1 MSTTGKAVLV
11 TGANRGI
18 GKALVEEAL
27 KRGAKRVYAGTRTP
41 LVHPDERVTP
51 VTLDVTDARHVRA
64 AVDQVDSLDVLINNA
79 GVFAVDD
86 LGDPVL
92 LDRVLA
98 VNFHGVHNVTRAFL
112 PKLIASGGAVATNT
126 SVNAIAPFPLLASYA
141 ISKAA
146 ALALTQSLR
155 SILASRGVSVHAIFS
170 GPVDTDMGAEFDAV
184 FTRRGGAGTGAGVKF
199 DVAEKASPESV
210 AHHIFEG
217 IEKGVED
224 IFPDPA
230 SQNLANDWHNGS
242 TKALERHLAA
252 MYADFTR

>member
-1 MSTTGKAVLV
+1 HTTGKAVLV
-11 TGANRGI
+11 TGANRGV

-27 KRGAKRVYAGTRTP
+27 KRGAGRVYAGTRTP
-41 LVHPDERVTP
+41 LSHPDERVTP
-51 VTLDVTDARHVRA
+51 VTLDVTDARHIEA
-64 AVDQVDSLDVLINNA
+64 AVDRVGALDVLINNA

-86 LGDPVL
+86 LGDPAL

-112 PKLIASGGAVATNT
+112 PKLVASRGAVATNM
-126 SVNAIAPFPLLASYA
+126 SVNAIAPFPLVASYA

-155 SILASRGVSVHAIFS
+155 SILAPRGVSVHAIFS
-170 GPVDTDMGAEFDAV
+170 GPVDTDMGAEFEAV
-184 FTRRGGAGTGAGVKF
+184 FTGRASANTGTKF
-199 DVAEKASPESV
+199 DVDRKASPESV

-217 IEKGVED
+217 IENGVED

-230 SQNLANDWHNGS
+230 SQDLAEGWHHGS

-252 MYADFTR
+252 MYAEFIR